1 MAEGNGES
9 AAEWLRERDSNP
21 VYFEGRVTRLEWLVG
36 ARSELVD
43 QRQFN
48 HVMLAGGDG
57 KVAQQWVDFEE
68 MQRCF
73 IGGEFLAT
81 ILVGFA
87 FIERILASY
96 LYEVNRTELEGA
108 TFGRLLEVAERANV
122 ISEDE
127 AKALRAVSANRNS
140 YAHFRRPGDQRG
152 IVNRTVAE
160 GSASLWD
167 LIEKDACITLRAAFR
182 FTAKLG
188 DTLRLKWQSE
198 HDED

>member
-21 VYFEGRVTRLEWLVG
+21 VYFEGRVTRLEWLAGVQ
-36 ARSELVD
+36 SELVD

-57 KVAQQWVDFEE
+57 KVTQQWVDFEE

-87 FIERILASY
+87 LIERILASY
-96 LYEVNRTELEGA
+96 FYEVNRTELECA
-108 TFGRLLEVAERANV
+108 SFGRLLKAAELANV

-127 AKALRAVSANRNS
+127 AKALRVVSANRNS
-140 YAHFRRPGDQRG
+140 YAHFRKPGDKRG
-152 IVNRTVAE
+152 IVNRTLAE
-160 GSASLWD
+160 RPALLWD
-167 LIEKDACITLRAAFR
+167 LIEKDARITLRAAFR
-182 FTAKLG
+182 LTAKLG
-188 DTLRLKWQSE
+188 DTLRLMWQSE